1 MDESGGLPELS
12 YNPEAL
18 QATDQAL
25 TMNERVDHGGWDD
38 EDEEPVPLSAAQARA
53 LREKHPQVSAW
64 RVVAAQALVGLAVA
78 ALAWGVFGPDAGWS
92 ALYGAA
98 VIVLPTALL
107 AWGVGRIAGT
117 GLIEGALGFLVWT
130 GVKLVL
136 ALAMLVAAAR
146 VVPALSWPA
155 LLIAMAVC
163 LQVNWLALLW
173 RRR

>member
-1 MDESGGLPELS
+1 
-12 YNPEAL
+12 
-18 QATDQAL
+18 
-25 TMNERVDHGGWDD
+25 MNERIDRGGWDD
-38 EDEEPVPLSAAQARA
+38 EDEEPPVPLSAAQAQA
-53 LREKHPQVSAW
+53 LRKRHPQVSAW
-64 RVVAAQALVGLAVA
+64 RVVAAQALAGVA
-78 ALAWGVFGPDAGWS
+78 TGALAWGLFGRDAGWS

-107 AWGVGRIAGT
+107 AWGVGRNAGA
-117 GLIEGALGFLVWT
+117 GPVGGALGFLVWT

-136 ALAMLVAAAR
+136 ALALLVAAAR
-146 VVPALSWPA
+146 VVPELSWPA

>member
-1 MDESGGLPELS
+1 
-12 YNPEAL
+12 
-18 QATDQAL
+18 
-25 TMNERVDHGGWDD
+25 
-38 EDEEPVPLSAAQARA
+38 
-53 LREKHPQVSAW
+53 
-64 RVVAAQALVGLAVA
+64 
-78 ALAWGVFGPDAGWS
+78 
-92 ALYGAA
+92 
-98 VIVLPTALL
+98 PTALL

-136 ALAMLVAAAR
+136 ALALLVAAAR

>member
-1 MDESGGLPELS
+1 
-12 YNPEAL
+12 
-18 QATDQAL
+18 
-25 TMNERVDHGGWDD
+25 MNERIDRGGWDD
-38 EDEEPVPLSAAQARA
+38 DDEEPPVPLSAAQAQA

-64 RVVAAQALVGLAVA
+64 RVVAAQALVGLVTG
-78 ALAWGVFGPDAGWS
+78 ALAWGIFGRDAGWS

-98 VIVLPTALL
+98 VIVVPTAML

-117 GLIEGALGFLVWT
+117 GLVEGAMGFFAWT
-130 GVKLVL
+130 GLKLVL
-136 ALAMLVAAAR
+136 ALALLVAAAR
-146 VVPALSWPA
+146 VVPGLDWPA